1 MSDISFKIQVS
12 PEVVKKYNEEK
23 IERLSNKYGL
33 NKEELNKDGIDIT
46 EADGMQLK
54 TFQQLSANTGVI
66 TKATLI
72 KFDDGSETPA
82 EKVANELKRNL
93 PLTMQVEGPKTKD
106 AGEVIKVQSKLGN
119 TVDQVFTMVG
129 GSDKNKDG
137 VLDVGSEIVEN
148 DIVKTTNDAVELG
161 GKDLKATPDEAM
173 KFYIKK
179 KGVATD
185 NIIVTSQKA
194 QPLNTKLGELL
205 KGFE

>member
-12 PEVVKKYNEEK
+12 PEVVKKYNEDKVEK
-23 IERLSNKYGL
+23 LANKYGL

-54 TFQQLSANTGVI
+54 TFQQLSANTGLI

-72 KFDDGSETPA
+72 KFDDGAETPA
-82 EKVANELKRNL
+82 EKIANELKRNL
-93 PLTMQVEGPKTKD
+93 PTTMQVTGPRSKD
-106 AGEVIKVQSKLGN
+106 AGETIVVQSKLGN

-129 GSDKNKDG
+129 GNDKNRDG
-137 VLDVGSEIVEN
+137 MLDVGSEIVEN
-148 DIVKTTNDAVELG
+148 DMVKTTNDAVELG

-179 KGVATD
+179 KGVTTE
-185 NIIVTSQKA
+185 NITVTSQKA